1 MKRPVAEL
9 NLLAAN
15 VLLAIIAFGCGGGGS
30 SFTPPP
36 PPPPALTITTQSPLP
51 RAVLGQ
57 PYTAKLQ
64 ASGGMPPYAWS
75 AQLLGIPGMTLATEG
90 TLSGTPG
97 QQATFI
103 PNITVMDAKGATSTA
118 SIELD
123 VIAPLSFSTPAAL
136 ADLNIALP
144 VYMYIAANGG
154 VQPYTFS
161 LMPGSSMPPGLTFTN
176 GNAVGLIQGTPT
188 APGSYNFTVQVTDSF
203 TPPFKISQTFTLN
216 VLNGLV
222 LPITTLPDAVQNIAY
237 TEYLLPAGGTPP
249 YHFVLGPNSSM
260 PPGMRLDTTTGKVY
274 GTPTTITAPFYD
286 PLLVTITDS
295 ASPPAS
301 ITPFVTITV
310 QPLLSFQTTTLP
322 DSARGLNYGG
332 TISVTGGRAPYTMQV
347 ISGTLP
353 DGLASTPFGSGFNV
367 SGVPT
372 TDGLF
377 TFTVRVSDAYE
388 TPSTVTN
395 NFQIRISDQMML
407 SGPIQAQTLYSQS
420 FTTTFPVTGGFPPYI
435 WSMNTTGPGTT
446 PPGFTFDT
454 TTGTLTKTGNGQ
466 SFTSVINV
474 HDSSSPALTA
484 NYLVF
489 SLTVYQKLGI
499 ITNSLPPIATGS
511 TTWLGM
517 ASTGGAFP
525 YQWTVSSGSVP
536 PGMTFG
542 TIGGNGTISGS
553 PTNAGSYTFTLSIS
567 DGNTGTLHQTTS
579 QQLTLTVKDR
589 GQMTR
594 NDTIAQATA
603 LSNISLLASISPS
616 SDPSSSGPDVDVY
629 SMSAVPGSEV
639 QVYAAGNNDFLQP
652 PEPNSLQPVIEIVDS
667 GGSRYQTCAWP
678 SSPPGALFNLPC
690 ANGLPG
696 LAYIPQNYYSFQVPG
711 TGTTPVTFY
720 VRISDRRGDARPDFI
735 YTFGVFG
742 VN

>member
-15 VLLAIIAFGCGGGGS
+15 VLLAIVAFGCGSGGS
-30 SFTPPP
+30 SFTL

-64 ASGGMPPYAWS
+64 ASGGVPPYTWS
-75 AQLLGIPGMTLATEG
+75 TQLLGIPGMTLATDG

-97 QQATFI
+97 QQTTFI
-103 PNITVMDAKGATSTA
+103 SNITVMDAKGATSTA
-118 SIELD
+118 SIELE
-123 VIAPLSFSTPAAL
+123 VIAQLSISTPAAL

-144 VYMYIAANGG
+144 VCMYIAANGG

-203 TPPFKISQTFTLN
+203 TPPFKISQAFTLN

-237 TEYLLPAGGTPP
+237 TEYVLPAGGTPP

-353 DGLASTPFGSGFNV
+353 DGLASTPFGSSFNV

-388 TPSTVTN
+388 TPDTVTN
-395 NFQIRISDQMML
+395 NFQIRISDQMTL

-435 WSMNTTGPGTT
+435 WSMNTTGPGTA

-484 NYLVF
+484 NYLFF

-525 YQWTVSSGSVP
+525 YQWTLSSGSVP
-536 PGMTFG
+536 PGMTFS

-553 PTNAGSYTFTLSIS
+553 PTNAGSYIFTLSIS

-603 LSNISLLASISPS
+603 LSNISLLASISPF

-678 SSPPGALFNLPC
+678 SSPPGAQFNLPC
-690 ANGLPG
+690 VNGLPG
-696 LAYIPQNYYSFQVPG
+696 LANIPQNYYSFQVPG
-711 TGTTPVTFY
+711 TGMNPVTFY